1 MVNDCTVNQLHSI
14 RSFTFFFQNKL
25 NLVAGVPLEQ
35 IRDRKA
41 MIYLPS
47 RTAMQSGTHNMRKWR
62 VDFDTKERWEN
73 PLMGWASRYK

>member
-1 MVNDCTVNQLHSI
+1 M
-14 RSFTFFFQNKL
+14 
-25 NLVAGVPLEQ
+25 AGVPLEQ
-35 IRDRKA
+35 VRDRKA

-62 VDFDTKERWEN
+62 IDFDTKERWEN